1 MSQSFHRSMRCFA
14 AKNGFLYP
22 IVNAQP
28 LSKLTLTRARGGK
41 KIKKPQK
48 GSTQDCILISVS
60 TSNSRKRQKQKELN
74 RERVRQYRARQAE
87 LEKAKK
93 TTSATKTSDG
103 SKKE

>member
-1 MSQSFHRSMRCFA
+1 MIYFNNMFQICYFIMGK
-14 AKNGFLYP
+14 AKGRMKGV
-22 IVNAQP
+22 I
-28 LSKLTLTRARGGK
+28 TRARRGK
-41 KIKKPQK
+41 NIKKPQK

-103 SKKE
+103 SKKN